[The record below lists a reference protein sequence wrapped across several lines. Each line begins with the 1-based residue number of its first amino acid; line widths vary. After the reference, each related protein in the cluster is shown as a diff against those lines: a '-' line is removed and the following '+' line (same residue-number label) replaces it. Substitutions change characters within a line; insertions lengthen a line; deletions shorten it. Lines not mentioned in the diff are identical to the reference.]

1 MSRDGGQVQ
10 AGLGAKVCG
19 LRSGAGRPETLGDAG
34 EHEASGSPAEKVSW
48 TCSWITSRA
57 TKSCFSLK
65 RPLYSRSPSRSLVA
79 NLYRGLS
86 VGARNGAPTC
96 VLAPHPSK
104 QHQSW
109 HFGQGYRVRMQ
120 TMSPNRNP
128 GMLAPHPPGLGKGAR
143 QLLRH
148 GGHPKC
154 SVNSCSWYFHCLI
167 CYPTP
172 SQEVP
177 HTLTVPCHPRGPAH
191 SREGQ
196 AEVEALAQATEGDEG
211 AGGEAACGHVAE
223 GFLKVPGRAV
233 TFETSHQQVDTGT
246 PVLADAWSAAA

>member
-1 MSRDGGQVQ
+1 MSRNGGQVQ
-10 AGLGAKVCG
+10 AGLRAKVCG

-34 EHEASGSPAEKVSW
+34 GHEASGSPAEKVSW

-65 RPLYSRSPSRSLVA
+65 RPLYSRRPSRSLVA

-109 HFGQGYRVRMQ
+109 HFGQGYGVRMQ
-120 TMSPNRNP
+120 MMSPNRNP

-143 QLLRH
+143 QLLRVRTPQVLCQQLLLVLSLPH
-148 GGHPKC
+148 LLPHPLPGGA
-154 SVNSCSWYFHCLI
+154 
-167 CYPTP
+167 
-172 SQEVP
+172 P
-177 HTLTVPCHPRGPAH
+177 HAHSALAPRGPAH